1 MLISMNPHA
10 VALGRLG
17 GIKGGPARAAS
28 LSSERRSEI
37 AHQAARSRWGSETRR
52 ERIATDR
59 LFCRRVARRLAGRS
73 GLDAGDIE
81 HALFNLTL
89 SPMERLSRCLA
100 RCR

>member
-1 MLISMNPHA
+1 VNPHA

-17 GIKGGPARAAS
+17 GLKGGPARSAA
-28 LSSERRSEI
+28 LSPEKRRSISRE
-37 AHQAARSRWGSETRR
+37 AARSRWGGEARTRKVR
-52 ERIATDR
+52 EDR
-59 LFCRRVARRLAGRS
+59 LFRRRVARRLAAES

-89 SPMERLSRCLA
+89 TPMERLGRCLA